1 MGKPRQNAKPTR
13 ARRLRRNPLATER
26 HCPRD
31 LAGLRDRALLL
42 LAARGLSRS
51 ALVGLDAEHL
61 RFTATTVELAVGAGH
76 DPGGGQQTC
85 VVRRGTSLAVCPVQA
100 LRDWL
105 ESSATRF
112 GPSTAGAASSII
124 VSAPMRS
131 VGSWPTVPCAVLAG
145 PVRKPPHEPRRQ
157 IPAGCRPGGHRGG

>member
-1 MGKPRQNAKPTR
+1 MA
-13 ARRLRRNPLATER
+13 AR
-26 HCPRD
+26 CPRD

-42 LAARGLSRS
+42 LAAQGLSRS

-76 DPGGGQQTC
+76 DPDGGQQTC

-112 GPSTAGAASSII
+112 GPVFRKIDRWGSIEHHRLGTDAI
-124 VSAPMRS
+124 RRI
-131 VGSWPTVPCAVLAG
+131 LAH
-145 PVRKPPHEPRRQ
+145 RALRR
-157 IPAGCRPGGHRGG
+157 ARRPGTAA